1 MKSLRPLFPAW
12 RMVES
17 FPAIVWA
24 VGWLAVFKG
33 ILWIFIDPNFPAS
46 IENAVF
52 MKELLLTVPF
62 VVFGVGVWHLNRW
75 AVWGLLATTAVEIL
89 VTLAIPGAVSFMAHD
104 HFILYTVVL
113 LVFIGPLGN
122 ILILLSAPTL
132 LRTLRE
138 RK

>member
-62 VVFGVGVWHLNRW
+62 VVFGGG
-75 AVWGLLATTAVEIL
+75 GLAPE
-89 VTLAIPGAVSFMAHD
+89 
-104 HFILYTVVL
+104 
-113 LVFIGPLGN
+113 PLGRVGPAGHDGRRN
-122 ILILLSAPTL
+122 PGDPCHSGCGLFHGP
-132 LRTLRE
+132 
-138 RK
+138 